1 MLAKI
6 RQPEGRGAAVNV
18 VVVSVSN
25 CTNGRRE
32 RFYEKC

>member
-18 VVVSVSN
+18 FVSVSN